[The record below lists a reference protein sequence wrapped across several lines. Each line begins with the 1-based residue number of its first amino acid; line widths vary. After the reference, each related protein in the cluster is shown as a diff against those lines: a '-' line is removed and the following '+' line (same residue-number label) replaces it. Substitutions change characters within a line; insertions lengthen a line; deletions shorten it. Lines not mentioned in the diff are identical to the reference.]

1 MGKTRSQR
9 WRKANATRR
18 KLSDKRG
25 FDAKTKLKFKKGNC
39 IISSLIHY
47 AAIITSSLHVSNN
60 FKIYKAK
67 MI

>member
-25 FDAKTKLKFKKGNC
+25 FDAKTKLKFKKRQLYNKQPD
-39 IISSLIHY
+39 SLCSY
-47 AAIITSSLHVSNN
+47 NNRVCMYQITL
-60 FKIYKAK
+60 KYIKQK
-67 MI
+67 